1 MTVVTVMMTVEENV
15 GVHEYLSDKWTD
27 GVLVFCR
34 VWNLWDGE
42 GDLQNKGQYVGK
54 TLVTARLAAEKRQL
68 AILRT
73 PRGIWLSIANA
84 RGFENLRMNG
94 GSHMGQH
101 CKLQVEGLVIDR
113 AVDVVDYY
121 SIPLRPDGIFTTH
134 PFKTSSSHI
143 AGPSKYCFYRLLATW
158 PYPVS
163 HYHLPLL
170 IQIVHDPLV
179 LPTST
184 PFVLTVTHVPYSTT
198 AVVPL
203 STSSFRRPYLEP
215 EGKYD
220 SHTSEIRSSSSD
232 TKTSIQGS

>member
-1 MTVVTVMMTVEENV
+1 MTAVTVMMTVEENV
-15 GVHEYLSDKWTD
+15 GVREYLSDKWTD

-34 VWNLWDGE
+34 VWNLPICW
-42 GDLQNKGQYVGK
+42 QNSRYC
-54 TLVTARLAAEKRQL
+54 
-68 AILRT
+68 
-73 PRGIWLSIANA
+73 SS
-84 RGFENLRMNG
+84 G
-94 GSHMGQH
+94 GREET
-101 CKLQVEGLVIDR
+101 KLQVEGLVIDR